1 MHSATLSTTQPAGR
15 LPQRPALPA
24 PQNSR
29 RTSPKSQIAPPPP
42 DPPARRLAP
51 EAASKPSSSVASES
65 PEPSP
70 PESSPAASS
79 PSPPPSSSFDCFVPS
94 ANPARI
100 AAIASRVAGHF
111 LAPSSFCSS
120 TSVVAAALGV
130 ARSDR
135 TCCPPATYACDPALN
150 SIRSRAYTLFTSLDH
165 EESFGFDG
173 TITANDIAPRA
184 FASRRSMC
192 PQTAPMNTGS
202 NGGLTS
208 NEPASGS
215 NVSASPMDPN
225 TSSTSRCAEQNRRYR
240 ALSGDAH
247 SSRPT
252 PKCARRASCIERG
265 MDACMPPAL

>member
-1 MHSATLSTTQPAGR
+1 MTSTSSTPLDASNSIRRTLSAVG
-15 LPQRPALPA
+15 
-24 PQNSR
+24 
-29 RTSPKSQIAPPPP
+29 IAP
-42 DPPARRLAP
+42 D
-51 EAASKPSSSVASES
+51 
-65 PEPSP
+65 
-70 PESSPAASS
+70 
-79 PSPPPSSSFDCFVPS
+79 
-94 ANPARI
+94 
-100 AAIASRVAGHF
+100 
-111 LAPSSFCSS
+111 SFCSS

-135 TCCPPATYACDPALN
+135 TCCPPATYACDSALN
-150 SIRSRAYTLFTSLDH
+150 SIRSRAYTLLTSLDH
-165 EESFGFDG
+165 DASFGFDG
-173 TITANDIAPRA
+173 TITANDIAPVA

-192 PQTAPMNTGS
+192 PHMAPMNTGS

-215 NVSASPMDPN
+215 NRSASPIDPK

-252 PKCARRASCIERG
+252 PKCARRASCIDDG